1 VKRLSEKEYPADAEV
16 KIKLEKSEKIKM
28 SSITHEAANQE
39 PSNRLSNPSLNGVV
53 SLNVGGT
60 KFETT
65 RQTFLNDPNSMLAK
79 MFDPVSPMQPG
90 VKIDGAYFI
99 DRDPTYF
106 RIVLNYLRSGQL
118 HVDSNIPLEAI
129 KSEASYF
136 GLVSLEK
143 EIIEKIQENEE
154 NERLEDRTVNDE
166 FLLNVGG
173 EIFVTT
179 KETLCKYKNSRLS
192 NLVEGKCPQQFDKNG
207 ILFLDED
214 PKDFAY
220 ILRALRNSPNVPTS
234 VPKEHIDNIL
244 NLRDNLEIRE
254 IKFGY
259 REQSNS
265 FVSEYFLSVCS
276 YENHHQRGT
285 MTYGPG
291 NELGTSE

>member
-1 VKRLSEKEYPADAEV
+1 
-16 KIKLEKSEKIKM
+16 
-28 SSITHEAANQE
+28 
-39 PSNRLSNPSLNGVV
+39 
-53 SLNVGGT
+53 
-60 KFETT
+60 
-65 RQTFLNDPNSMLAK
+65 
-79 MFDPVSPMQPG
+79 MFPG
-90 VKIDGAYFI
+90 VLKDGAYFI

-106 RIVLNYLRSGQL
+106 RIILNYLRTGQL
-118 HVDSNIPLEAI
+118 VVDGSVSIEAV
-129 KSEASYF
+129 KTEASYF
-136 GLVSLEK
+136 GLVGL
-143 EIIEKIQENEE
+143 EE
-154 NERLEDRTVNDE
+154 NANQKLAESDKSKNELSDNDE

-173 EIFVTT
+173 EVFVTT

-192 NLVEGKCPQQFDKNG
+192 NLVEGKCRQQFDRNG

-265 FVSEYFLSVCS
+265 FVSEYFLSVC
-276 YENHHQRGT
+276 R
-285 MTYGPG
+285 
-291 NELGTSE
+291 

>member
-1 VKRLSEKEYPADAEV
+1 MGDRIRESEE
-16 KIKLEKSEKIKM
+16 
-28 SSITHEAANQE
+28 
-39 PSNRLSNPSLNGVV
+39 
-53 SLNVGGT
+53 
-60 KFETT
+60 
-65 RQTFLNDPNSMLAK
+65 LA
-79 MFDPVSPMQPG
+79 
-90 VKIDGAYFI
+90 
-99 DRDPTYF
+99 T
-106 RIVLNYLRSGQL
+106 
-118 HVDSNIPLEAI
+118 E
-129 KSEASYF
+129 
-136 GLVSLEK
+136 
-143 EIIEKIQENEE
+143 
-154 NERLEDRTVNDE
+154 RTVNDE

-179 KETLCKYKNSRLS
+179 KETLCRYKDSRLA
-192 NLVEGKCPQQFDKNG
+192 NLVEGKCRQQFDKNG

-276 YENHHQRGT
+276 YENYHQRSASS
-285 MTYGPG
+285 YGPG
-291 NELGTSE
+291 NELGHAD

>member
-1 VKRLSEKEYPADAEV
+1 MAGIQD
-16 KIKLEKSEKIKM
+16 
-28 SSITHEAANQE
+28 
-39 PSNRLSNPSLNGVV
+39 NPSLNDVV
-53 SLNVGGT
+53 TLNVGGE

-65 RQTFLNDPNSMLAK
+65 RQTLLNDPSSMLAK
-79 MFDPVSPMQPG
+79 MFDPVSPLQPG
-90 VKIDGAYFI
+90 VLRDGAYFI

-106 RIVLNYLRSGQL
+106 RVILNYLRSGQL
-118 HVDSNIPLEAI
+118 IVDGSVPIEAV
-129 KSEASYF
+129 KTEASYF
-136 GLVSLEK
+136 GLVDLEEQVNQK
-143 EIIEKIQENEE
+143 TIESDKSEPS
-154 NERLEDRTVNDE
+154 DNDE

-173 EIFVTT
+173 EVFVTT

-192 NLVEGKCPQQFDKNG
+192 NLVEGKCKQQYDRNG

-265 FVSEYFLSVCS
+265 SSPSIF
-276 YENHHQRGT
+276 
-285 MTYGPG
+285 
-291 NELGTSE
+291 

>member
-1 VKRLSEKEYPADAEV
+1 
-16 KIKLEKSEKIKM
+16 M
-28 SSITHEAANQE
+28 SGEGDGESSKT
-39 PSNRLSNPSLNGVV
+39 PTLNSVV
-53 SLNVGGT
+53 TLNVGGT

-65 RQTFLNDPNSMLAK
+65 RQTLLNDPRSMLAK
-79 MFDPVSPMQPG
+79 MFDPVSPLQPG
-90 VKIDGAYFI
+90 VMRDGAYFI
-99 DRDPTYF
+99 DRDPNYF

-118 HVDSNIPLEAI
+118 IIDSSISLEAI
-129 KSEASYF
+129 KLEASYF
-136 GLVSLEK
+136 GLVGLE
-143 EIIEKIQENEE
+143 EE
-154 NERLEDRTVNDE
+154 VNDRLRDSEESLEDRTVNDE

-179 KETLCKYKNSRLS
+179 RETLCRYKNSRLS
-192 NLVEGKCPQQFDKNG
+192 NLVEGKCKQQFDKNG

-276 YENHHQRGT
+276 YENHHQRAT

-291 NELGTSE
+291 NELGTADDD

>member
-1 VKRLSEKEYPADAEV
+1 
-16 KIKLEKSEKIKM
+16 M
-28 SSITHEAANQE
+28 SGITHEAANQE

-143 EIIEKIQENEE
+143 EIVEKIQENEE